1 MEQIELTAK
10 QRQGVGKEIA
20 KKLRREGLVPAILY
34 GPAIKEAMPLSL
46 NSKDLKK
53 ALATSAGSNVLVNL
67 KIQDDKKEKRMA
79 MFRGFQRNVLTRE
92 IIHADIYELVMDHK
106 LVVDVPIHLTGK
118 AQGVALGGILQQ
130 EARTLKV
137 ECLPNQIPDK
147 IDVDVTSLIIGHSIH
162 VKDITLPQGLK
173 IAGDP
178 NQTIVL
184 VAAPMA
190 EVAVKTAEE
199 IQAEGKGRGEEK
211 IKRQGLRDWGQ
222 GAEYLKFLNPNV

>member
-1 MEQIELTAK
+1 MEQIELTAVM
-10 QRQGVGKEIA
+10 RNGVGKEKA

-34 GPAIKEAMPLSL
+34 GPVVAKALSLSL
-46 NSKDLKK
+46 NGKDLKK
-53 ALATSAGSNVLVNL
+53 ALSTGAGSNVLVNI
-67 KIQDDKKEKRMA
+67 KIQDDKKKKRVV
-79 MFRGFQRNVLTRE
+79 MFRGFQRDVLTRE
-92 IIHADIYELVMDHK
+92 IIHADLYELVMDHK
-106 LVVDVPIHLTGK
+106 IAVDVPVHLVGK
-118 AQGVALGGILQQ
+118 AEGVAMGGIIQQ
-130 EARTLKV
+130 ESRTLKI

-184 VAAPMA
+184 VAAPTE

-199 IQAEGKGRGEEK
+199 IQAELAKSFEEK
-211 IKRQGLRDWGQ
+211 EKPEEKPVHAGSKQGK
-222 GAEYLKFLNPNV
+222 EEEKKK